1 MAIQKTVALLTD
13 FFEASD
19 MSPMAAAAPRRA
31 MVVAGVAVKQ
41 LAAASFF
48 GGHRRIRVGDQDTT
62 WPVPK
67 TTPPH
72 RSWIRVIR

>member
-1 MAIQKTVALLTD
+1 MFPKKYGHAKDGRPLTD
-13 FFEASD
+13 FSEASD

-48 GGHRRIRVGDQDTT
+48 GGHRRARVGDQDTT
-62 WPVPK
+62 
-67 TTPPH
+67 
-72 RSWIRVIR
+72 